1 MDQDV
6 GKEIFDRGL
15 NISCQYVNF
24 REIKDMKKR
33 SKHFGGF
40 ADFTSIAEM

>member
-15 NISCQYVNF
+15 NISCQDVNF
-24 REIKDMKKR
+24 PGSYDMKWKWKPQR
-33 SKHFGGF
+33 FGRIPNG
-40 ADFTSIAEM
+40 